1 MRITREKAAENRE
14 QVIAAAAKLFRER
27 GLQGVG
33 IDAVAA
39 EAGLTHGAIYRHFKS
54 KDELAAAAI
63 AHAMAGSM
71 SEWLALTRGLAPQ
84 AAFERLVRAYVSRA
98 HRNAPEEGCAIAAL
112 GGAAPRDGGPLQDV
126 FKDGVERLI
135 GVVASVDSA
144 GARERA
150 IANAATMVGA
160 IVMARATM
168 SEPALSDEILAV
180 VRRRLTASNSSPNA

>member
-14 QVIAAAAKLFRER
+14 KVIAAAANLFRER
-27 GLQGVG
+27 GLEGVG

-39 EAGLTHGAIYRHFKS
+39 EAGLTHGAIYSHFRS

-112 GGAAPRDGGPLQDV
+112 GGAAPRDAAPLQEV

-144 GARERA
+144 GQRERA

-180 VRRRLTASNSSPNA
+180 VRRRLTASNSQPNA